1 MVLLHTARKARKTEN
16 SPGALSRGVPGSSQG
31 CFLMSVNVQ
40 GYGMAWGAL
49 VGDLQKNHHPG
60 TSLSILNL
68 IVGLFN
74 FVRTCIPGPRPLWR
88 TTLRHP
94 FAHRMINR
102 D

>member
-1 MVLLHTARKARKTEN
+1 
-16 SPGALSRGVPGSSQG
+16 
-31 CFLMSVNVQ
+31 MSVNVQ

-74 FVRTCIPGPRPLWR
+74 FVRARSPAR
-88 TTLRHP
+88 TPIRLDRELTWALCRV
-94 FAHRMINR
+94 
-102 D
+102 

>member
-1 MVLLHTARKARKTEN
+1 
-16 SPGALSRGVPGSSQG
+16 
-31 CFLMSVNVQ
+31 MSVNVQ

-74 FVRTCIPGPRPLWR
+74 FVRVRSR
-88 TTLRHP
+88 TLGRQSATLICVDRILTSAICRVSTHRHS
-94 FAHRMINR
+94 
-102 D
+102 